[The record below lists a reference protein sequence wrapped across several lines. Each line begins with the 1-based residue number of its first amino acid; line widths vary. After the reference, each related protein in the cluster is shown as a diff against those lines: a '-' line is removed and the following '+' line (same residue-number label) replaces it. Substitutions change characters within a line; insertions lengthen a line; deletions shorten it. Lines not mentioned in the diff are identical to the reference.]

1 MLQKLRG
8 EVEEN
13 WDKAYELLA
22 LTFVADV
29 GKELGYDFE
38 ATGKETWNQKLILPR
53 ITLEDIVRE
62 AIEATK
68 RM

>member
-1 MLQKLRG
+1 M
-8 EVEEN
+8 EEK
-13 WDKAYELLA
+13 WEKAYELLA
-22 LTFVADV
+22 LTYVADV

-38 ATGKETWNQKLILPR
+38 AAGKETLNQKLMLPR
-53 ITLEDIVRE
+53 VTLEEIVRE